1 MLRERALLTMKLID
15 ALDAQVTTHAFLRS
29 LFWPATAFWD
39 SCSRSSVCMSGQVA
53 EHDSLCFI
61 NATLVLFMVA
71 KHADGSVDKFLAEL
85 VRSTPFSTVGM

>member
-1 MLRERALLTMKLID
+1 MY
-15 ALDAQVTTHAFLRS
+15 
-29 LFWPATAFWD
+29 
-39 SCSRSSVCMSGQVA
+39 GQVA

-85 VRSTPFSTVGM
+85 VRSRRASAVRCAFGTFRILKTDVCVFGFRSC